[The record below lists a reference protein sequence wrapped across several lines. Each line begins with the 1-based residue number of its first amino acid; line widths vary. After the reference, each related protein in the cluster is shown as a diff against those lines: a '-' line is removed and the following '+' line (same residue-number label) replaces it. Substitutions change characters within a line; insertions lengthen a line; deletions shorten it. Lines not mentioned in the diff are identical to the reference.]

1 MTSVFLVILVGIA
14 IFVFVFGVVYATEI
28 GTPHVLWITI
38 PVTVFLLVFSFAK
51 IPRYT
56 DQERCERSGFT
67 WQLTDEL
74 VKSGDNYVYR
84 GYCIDL

>member
-1 MTSVFLVILVGIA
+1 MTSVFLLMLVGA
-14 IFVFVFGVVYATEI
+14 AVFVFGMVYAIEI
-28 GTPHVLWITI
+28 GSPYILIITI
-38 PVTVFLLVFSFAK
+38 PVTALLMGIGIFT
-51 IPRYT
+51 IPHYT

-84 GYCIDL
+84 GYCTDL

>member
-1 MTSVFLVILVGIA
+1 MTSVFVLMLLGIP
-14 IFVFVFGVVYATEI
+14 VFVFGMVYATEI
-28 GTPHVLWITI
+28 GTLHVLLIII
-38 PVTVFLLVFSFAK
+38 PVSGLLCGISIAQ
-51 IPRYT
+51 IPHYT

-67 WQLTDEL
+67 WQLSDEL

>member
-1 MTSVFLVILVGIA
+1 MTAVFITFLLGMA
-14 IFVFVFGVVYATEI
+14 VFVFGMVYATEI
-28 GTPHVLWITI
+28 GTPHILWVTI
-38 PVTVFLLVFSFAK
+38 PLTVLLLGISFAQ
-51 IPRYT
+51 IDHYT

-74 VKSGDNYVYR
+74 VKSGDKYVYR

>member
-1 MTSVFLVILVGIA
+1 MILFVGSM
-14 IFVFVFGVVYATEI
+14 VYVTETGNVYAI
-28 GTPHVLWITI
+28 PIAVIAMLVL
-38 PVTVFLLVFSFAK
+38 VAYLVFK
-51 IPRYT
+51 VPHYT
-56 DQERCERSGFT
+56 DEERCERSGFT